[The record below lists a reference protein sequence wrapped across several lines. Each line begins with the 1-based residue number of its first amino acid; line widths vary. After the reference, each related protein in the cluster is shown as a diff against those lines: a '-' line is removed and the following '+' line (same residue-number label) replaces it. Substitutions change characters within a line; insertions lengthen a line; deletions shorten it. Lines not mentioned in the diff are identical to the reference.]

1 MMFNS
6 GKTGE
11 TAAAKYLKVKGYK
24 ILDRNYRKTYG
35 ELDIVA
41 QKGENIAFVE
51 VKTRKS
57 DSYGTPAEF
66 VTLKKQ
72 KKLIKAAYTYIQEHN
87 LDAEFTFDIVEVY
100 IEGKKVKDINHIK
113 NAFYVS
119 E

>member
-1 MMFNS
+1 MTFNS

-11 TAAAKYLKVKGYK
+11 TAAVKYLKGKGYK

-57 DSYGTPAEF
+57 DNFGTPAEF

-72 KKLIKAAYTYIQEHN
+72 KKLIKAAYAYIQEHN
-87 LDAEFTFDIVEVY
+87 LVAEFTFDIVEVY
-100 IEGKKVKDINHIK
+100 LAGGKIKEINHIM
-113 NAFYVS
+113 NAFYI
-119 E
+119 